1 MGRDQA
7 AIAGDLGSKAGA
19 GSTARFA
26 DRCRLMTD
34 HDAQKKVA
42 HYRDIARL
50 ITDEQTKEGLLAL
63 AAEYEA
69 FAERRAGDAPPVTQE

>member
-7 AIAGDLGSKAGA
+7 AIAGDFGSKAGA

-34 HDAQKKVA
+34 PTQKKAA

-69 FAERRAGDAPPVTQE
+69 FAERRAGDAPPETQE